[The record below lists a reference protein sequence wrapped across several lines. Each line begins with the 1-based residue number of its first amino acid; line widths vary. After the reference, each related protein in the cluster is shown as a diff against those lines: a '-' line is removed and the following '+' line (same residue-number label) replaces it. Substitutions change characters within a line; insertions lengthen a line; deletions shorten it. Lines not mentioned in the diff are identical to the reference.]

1 MKMTET
7 DKTDA
12 ALEALF
18 EAARATPPAVPD
30 TLMKGVLNDAMAAQ
44 PAAQP
49 RGWRGWFDQIGGA
62 AGVGGLVTATCVGF
76 WIGIAPPEALPDV
89 GALVLGAETSSE
101 ADTYGF
107 GWDIEE
113 G

>member
-1 MKMTET
+1 MTET
-7 DKTDA
+7 DKTDT

-18 EAARATPPAVPD
+18 EAARVTPPKPSEALMDRLLADAVA
-30 TLMKGVLNDAMAAQ
+30 LQ
-44 PAAQP
+44 PAALP
-49 RGWRGWFDQIGGA
+49 RGWRYWFDQLGGS
-62 AGVGGLVTATCVGF
+62 AGLGGLVTATCVGF

-89 GALVLGAETSSE
+89 GALVLGAEASSE

>member
-12 ALEALF
+12 ALETLF
-18 EAARATPPAVPD
+18 DAARAAPPDLPD
-30 TLMKGVLNDAMAAQ
+30 ALMDRVLADAMAQ
-44 PAAQP
+44 HPRLRK
-49 RGWRGWFDQIGGA
+49 RGWRHLLEPLGGA
-62 AGVGGLVTATCVGF
+62 AGLGGLVTATCVGF